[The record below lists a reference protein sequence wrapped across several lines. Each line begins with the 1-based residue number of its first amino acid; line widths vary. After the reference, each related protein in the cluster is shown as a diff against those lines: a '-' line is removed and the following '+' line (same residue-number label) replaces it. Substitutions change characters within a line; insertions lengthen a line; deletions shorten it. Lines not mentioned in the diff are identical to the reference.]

1 MNSGARVAS
10 PRTAIRGRPPGRTR
24 PLSRNEHPPRAPAGA
39 LRRQMSANQ
48 GQDPCESALQGRFVA
63 TPTFR
68 CQEKANV
75 NSPGNE

>member
-1 MNSGARVAS
+1 MNSGARVAL
-10 PRTAIRGRPPGRTR
+10 PRTAVRGRPPGRTR
-24 PLSRNEHPPRAPAGA
+24 PLSPKEHQPRAPAGA

-48 GQDPCESALQGRFVA
+48 GQRESASRVDFVA
-63 TPTFR
+63 IPTFR

>member
-1 MNSGARVAS
+1 MKALVS
-10 PRTAIRGRPPGRTR
+10 GRPAQLFAAALPAAPSSQRE
-24 PLSRNEHPPRAPAGA
+24 RNKPSPAGA
-39 LRRQMSANQ
+39 LWPQMSANQ
-48 GQDPCESALQGRFVA
+48 GHGPCESASRVDFVA

>member
-10 PRTAIRGRPPGRTR
+10 PSTAVRGRPPGRTVF
-24 PLSRNEHPPRAPAGA
+24 LSRKDHQPRAPAGA

-48 GQDPCESALQGRFVA
+48 GQDPCESASRADFVA